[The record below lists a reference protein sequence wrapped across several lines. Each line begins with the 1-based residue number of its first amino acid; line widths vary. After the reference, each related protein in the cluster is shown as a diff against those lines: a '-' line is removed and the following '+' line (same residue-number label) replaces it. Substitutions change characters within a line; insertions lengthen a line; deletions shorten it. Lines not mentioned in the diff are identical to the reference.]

1 MKLSTR
7 YNRINITSSI
17 LIFLIGC
24 LVFYFVLSYVLI
36 RQLDKSLRSERTEII
51 QFAAEHNQL
60 PEIVNTIEQQIH
72 FEPTTTLVNRSVF
85 ASKKVWIAHEKE
97 FELSRSLTFGIS
109 VGGKNYIATVTKS
122 QMEAEELLKLMI
134 AIATIMIGIII
145 VANFIINK
153 IILRKLWQPFYYTIT
168 NISAFQLSKKQVLQL
183 PVTKIEEFDLL
194 NSSFNAMAKTV
205 ATEYESLKEF
215 TSNAA
220 HEMQTPLAVIANTT
234 DALMQDELVLQ
245 KHHQSIAIIEQSV
258 SKLSKLHQSLLLLA
272 KIENQHFSLTETVNW
287 HDLITL
293 KLQELQELITAQK
306 LQLHTQLQPQNT
318 QFHTH
323 LADIIISNL
332 LNNAIRYNIRNGSIT
347 VHLTNKQL
355 AVCNTSLLPDL
366 DASKV
371 GNRFYRHPATKPNG
385 NGLGLSIVKQICEV
399 ANYQFQYSYTAQQH
413 IFTISF

>member
-153 IILRKLWQPFYYTIT
+153 IILRKLWQPFYHTIT

-234 DALMQDELVLQ
+234 DALMQDEVVLQ
-245 KHHQSIAIIEQSV
+245 NHHQSIAIIEHSV
-258 SKLSKLHQSLLLLA
+258 NKLSRLNQSLLLLA
-272 KIENQHFSLTETVNW
+272 KIENERFSLNESVAWN
-287 HDLITL
+287 
-293 KLQELQELITAQK
+293 ELIEQK
-306 LQLHTQLQPQNT
+306 LEELHELIASQNIQLTVTLDPFVT
-318 QFHTH
+318 QFHHH

-332 LNNAIRYNIRNGSIT
+332 LNNAIRYNMQNGSIT
-347 VHLTNKQL
+347 ISLKNKHL
-355 AVCNTSLLPDL
+355 VIVNTSHIPDL
-366 DASKV
+366 DAVKV
-371 GNRFYRHPATKPNG
+371 GNRFYRHPATKPDG
-385 NGLGLSIVKQICEV
+385 NGLGLSIVKQICSV
-399 ANYQFQYSYTAQQH
+399 AGYTFTYHFNNNQH
-413 IFTISF
+413 YFSIGF